1 MNGRRW
7 VTMFTIDASA
17 VCLLFGYASYRGAGG
32 LFDALPVGRTRAGGG
47 VGGVYHK

>member
-7 VTMFTIDASA
+7 VMLFTIYASA
-17 VCLLFGYASYRGAGG
+17 VCLLFGYASYRGSAG
-32 LFDALPVGRTRAGGG
+32 LFAALPALRSRPGG